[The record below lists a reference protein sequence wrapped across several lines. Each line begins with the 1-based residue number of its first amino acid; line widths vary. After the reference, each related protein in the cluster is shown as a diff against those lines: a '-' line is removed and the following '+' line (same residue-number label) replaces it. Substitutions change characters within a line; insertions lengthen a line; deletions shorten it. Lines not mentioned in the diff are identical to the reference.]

1 MPEKEIY
8 ELIDKTNNGD
18 LKAEEKLVLHNIR
31 LVLYQVTHRFNLV
44 KYDKKDLVSIGII
57 GLIKAV
63 KSYDVTKKIQFST
76 YAIKCID
83 NEILMSLRKIK
94 KDKNIDSLDRIIECS
109 NNDNDKLKLGDVLTN
124 ELDNV
129 EEKLDKEIIF
139 EFIQQIVKELP
150 EREREIIML
159 HFGFYNDEIHTQQ
172 EIAEKY
178 SFSKSYISRIISKT
192 IKKLKEQMY
201 LEGFIELKGQDLI
214 SIKNNKEGEN
224 NMPKTIYKYL
234 EYSKEEVDKVIE
246 ELTDEEKKLISL
258 RYGGDLDNPVR
269 SKLDRKQTNR
279 FYGCL
284 IPKMKRRLEANSGKN
299 KKEAIVNQNIEEQ
312 DKLKIEKAKAESIG
326 SISKNDYKQILE
338 LFQNEQFKEMAKTK
352 PLDECIILSLKLGY
366 FQEKCFSTDAVAEF
380 LDVEKDYVIKVM
392 KQGLISYKEK
402 LNQMIDEAIINEST
416 VNNHPYIKLMKKDE
430 TNK

>member
-129 EEKLDKEIIF
+129 EEKLYKAGYEPRQVEGHNTNWVLLD
-139 EFIQQIVKELP
+139 
-150 EREREIIML
+150 
-159 HFGFYNDEIHTQQ
+159 YNDIIVHV
-172 EIAEKY
+172 
-178 SFSKSYISRIISKT
+178 FSKEDRLFYDLERIWRD
-192 IKKLKEQMY
+192 
-201 LEGFIELKGQDLI
+201 G
-214 SIKNNKEGEN
+214 
-224 NMPKTIYKYL
+224 
-234 EYSKEEVDKVIE
+234 KVI
-246 ELTDEEKKLISL
+246 
-258 RYGGDLDNPVR
+258 N
-269 SKLDRKQTNR
+269 
-279 FYGCL
+279 
-284 IPKMKRRLEANSGKN
+284 
-299 KKEAIVNQNIEEQ
+299 
-312 DKLKIEKAKAESIG
+312 
-326 SISKNDYKQILE
+326 
-338 LFQNEQFKEMAKTK
+338 
-352 PLDECIILSLKLGY
+352 
-366 FQEKCFSTDAVAEF
+366 
-380 LDVEKDYVIKVM
+380 
-392 KQGLISYKEK
+392 
-402 LNQMIDEAIINEST
+402 IDEI
-416 VNNHPYIKLMKKDE
+416 
-430 TNK
+430 

>member
-8 ELIDKTNNGD
+8 ELIEKINNGD
-18 LKAEEKLVLHNIR
+18 LKAKEQLIEHNIR

-63 KSYDVTKKIQFST
+63 KSYDVTKKIKFST

-109 NNDNDKLKLGDVLTN
+109 NNDNDKLKLGDILTN